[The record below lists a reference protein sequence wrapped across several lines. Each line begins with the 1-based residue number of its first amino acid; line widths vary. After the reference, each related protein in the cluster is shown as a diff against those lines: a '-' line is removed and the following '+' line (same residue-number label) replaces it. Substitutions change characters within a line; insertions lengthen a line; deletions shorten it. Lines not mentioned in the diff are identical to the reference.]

1 MSLAESLNRT
11 RSTVEEYQK
20 ILALQQERNKYQQ
33 AINQLETNHKTL
45 KPLLESYR
53 TLKAYFSDELPRWDD
68 GKKDLEKMADL
79 IELFNKKKQLPESY
93 KLTQIHNSCVE
104 FEQEV
109 RTTWQTTVNGNTL
122 EVIRALSVL
131 NPLLESADQKLV
143 SELNA
148 KVEQL
153 KVAWPVKNSHILSLE
168 KVVGDGKEIINKLDA
183 GDEVQEFLKKVA
195 SNKASVADIT
205 PDIQAWLRS
214 QKLEQRLRI
223 TFMQMG

>member
-45 KPLLESYR
+45 KPLMESYR
-53 TLKAYFSDELPRWDD
+53 TLKVYFSDELPRWDD
-68 GKKDLEKMADL
+68 GKKDLEKMANL

-93 KLTQIHNSCVE
+93 ALTQINNSCVGFRE
-104 FEQEV
+104 EV
-109 RTTWQTTVNGNTL
+109 KTTWQNTVNGNTV
-122 EVIRALSVL
+122 EVLRALSVL
-131 NPLLESADQKLV
+131 NPLLESEDQKLV
-143 SELNA
+143 TELNA

-153 KVAWPVKNSHILSLE
+153 KVAWPVKNNHILSLE

-205 PDIQAWLRS
+205 SDIQAWLQS
-214 QKLEQRLRI
+214 QKLEQRLRV
-223 TFMQMG
+223 TFVQMG